1 MRFLSVFKSAES
13 NTPPSVELMAAMG
26 KLIEESMRSGELVST
41 EGCLPSAFGA
51 RVRMSDG
58 KVTVTDGPFTE
69 AKELIGGF
77 AILEAASKEEA
88 IAIARKFLA
97 GAGDGECEIREICC
111 APDGAIADPVE
122 MQARMA
128 EQYAKAR

>member
-1 MRFLSVFKSAES
+1 MRFLSVFKSAET
-13 NTPPSVELMAAMG
+13 NTAPSVEHMAAMG

-51 RVRMSDG
+51 RVRMTDG

-77 AILEAASKEEA
+77 AIIEADSKEAA
-88 IAIARKFLA
+88 IAIARKVLDVA
-97 GAGDGECEIREICC
+97 GNGECEVRQICPP
-111 APDGAIADPVE
+111 PDGIFDPVE

-128 EQYAKAR
+128 EQYARLR